1 MNVKV
6 QWIVLVDG
14 EEIARFDR
22 KRMAAV
28 VAAAV
33 GGIVSRYRKEW
44 R

>member
-1 MNVKV
+1 MNAKV

-14 EEIARFDR
+14 QEVARFKR

-44 R
+44 Q